1 MIIYHDS
8 NVTVEEPKILTPNR
22 YLDFG
27 AGFYTTTNYDQAL
40 NFAGKV
46 TMRKKCGRSTV
57 NIYELD
63 ASIFAQVNVLNF
75 ESADEAW
82 LDFVSDNR
90 SGIDRTAGYDLI
102 CGPVANDD
110 VYQTF
115 ILYSTGVY
123 TKEQTIEALKIKKL
137 YNQYVFTTERALSFL
152 TFKEVK
158 YGKERFDG

>member
-1 MIIYHDS
+1 MIIYHGS

-57 NIYELD
+57 NIYELGE
-63 ASIFAQVNVLNF
+63 SIFENVNVLNF

-102 CGPVANDD
+102 CGPVADDD

-137 YNQYVFTTERALSFL
+137 YNQYVFTTDRALSFL

-158 YGKERFDG
+158 FGKERFDG

>member
-1 MIIYHDS
+1 MIIYHGS

-63 ASIFAQVNVLNF
+63 ESIFDNVNVLNF

-102 CGPVANDD
+102 CGPVADDD

-137 YNQYVFTTERALSFL
+137 YNQYVFTTDRALSYL

-158 YGKERFDG
+158 FGKERFDG

>member
-1 MIIYHDS
+1 MIIYHGS
-8 NVTVEEPKILTPNR
+8 NVMVEEPKILTPNR

-63 ASIFAQVNVLNF
+63 ESIFEKVNVLNF

-110 VYQTF
+110 VYRTF

-137 YNQYVFTTERALSFL
+137 YNQYVFTTARALSFL
-152 TFKEVK
+152 AFKEVK
-158 YGKERFDG
+158 FGKERFDG

>member
-1 MIIYHDS
+1 MIIYHGS

-22 YLDFG
+22 YFDFG

-40 NFAGKV
+40 NFVGKV

-63 ASIFAQVNVLNF
+63 EDIFDKVNVLNF

-123 TKEQTIEALKIKKL
+123 TKEQTIEAWKIKKL
-137 YNQYVFTTERALSFL
+137 YNQYVFTTDRALSFL
-152 TFKEVK
+152 TFKDVK

>member
-1 MIIYHDS
+1 MIIYHGS

-27 AGFYTTTNYDQAL
+27 AGFYTTTNFDQAL

-57 NIYELD
+57 NIYDLD
-63 ASIFAQVNVLNF
+63 ESIFENVNVLNF

-102 CGPVANDD
+102 CGPVADDD

-137 YNQYVFTTERALSFL
+137 YNQYVFTTDRALSYL

-158 YGKERFDG
+158 FGKERFDG

>member
-1 MIIYHDS
+1 MIIYHGS
-8 NVTVEEPKILTPNR
+8 NVTVKEPKILTPNR

-27 AGFYTTTNYDQAL
+27 AGFFTTTNYDQAL

-63 ASIFAQVNVLNF
+63 QSIFEKVNVLNF
-75 ESADEAW
+75 DSADEAW

-90 SGIDRTAGYDLI
+90 FGIDRTAGYDLI

-137 YNQYVFTTERALSFL
+137 YNQYVFTTDCALSFL

>member
-1 MIIYHDS
+1 MIIYHGS

-57 NIYELD
+57 NIYALD
-63 ASIFAQVNVLNF
+63 ERIFEKVNVLNF

-82 LDFVSDNR
+82 LDFVAENR
-90 SGIDRTAGYDLI
+90 SGKYEGESYDI
-102 CGPVANDD
+102 VYGPVANDD
-110 VYQTF
+110 VYTTF
-115 ILYSTGVY
+115 TLYTAGVLS
-123 TKEQTIEALKIKKL
+123 KEQTIDALKIKKL
-137 YNQYVFTTERALSFL
+137 YNQLVFATDKALSYLKFIGTVPQEEL
-152 TFKEVK
+152 
-158 YGKERFDG
+158 

>member
-1 MIIYHDS
+1 MIIYHGS

-63 ASIFAQVNVLNF
+63 ESIFEKVNVLTF

-82 LDFVSDNR
+82 LDFVSENR

-137 YNQYVFTTERALSFL
+137 YNQYVFTTDRALFFL
-152 TFKEVK
+152 TFKDVK

>member
-1 MIIYHDS
+1 MIIYHGS
-8 NVTVEEPKILTPNR
+8 NVTVKEPKILTPNR

-57 NIYELD
+57 NIYDLD
-63 ASIFAQVNVLNF
+63 ESIFEKVNVLNF

-137 YNQYVFTTERALSFL
+137 YNQYVFTTDRALSFL

>member
-1 MIIYHDS
+1 MIIYHGS

-63 ASIFAQVNVLNF
+63 ESIFENVNVLNF
-75 ESADEAW
+75 ENADEAW

-137 YNQYVFTTERALSFL
+137 YNQYVFTTDRALSFL

>member
-1 MIIYHDS
+1 MIIYHGS
-8 NVTVEEPKILTPNR
+8 NVTVKEPKILTPNR
-22 YLDFG
+22 SLDFG

-63 ASIFAQVNVLNF
+63 ESIFENVNVLNF
-75 ESADEAW
+75 DSADQAW

-137 YNQYVFTTERALSFL
+137 YNQYVFTTDRALSFL

>member
-1 MIIYHDS
+1 MIIYHGS

-63 ASIFAQVNVLNF
+63 ESIFEKVNVLNF

-123 TKEQTIEALKIKKL
+123 TKEQTIAALKIKKL
-137 YNQYVFTTERALSFL
+137 YNQYVFTTDSSLSFL

-158 YGKERFDG
+158 FGKERFDG

>member
-1 MIIYHDS
+1 MIIYHGS

-63 ASIFAQVNVLNF
+63 ESIFEKVNVLNF

-137 YNQYVFTTERALSFL
+137 YNQYVLRSARALSFPRS
-152 TFKEVK
+152 KEVK

>member
-1 MIIYHDS
+1 MIIYHGS
-8 NVTVEEPKILTPNR
+8 NLTVEKPIIVTPNR

-27 AGFYTTTNYDQAL
+27 VGFYTTTNFEQAL

-63 ASIFAQVNVLNF
+63 ESIFEKVSLLSF

-90 SGIDRTAGYDLI
+90 SGVDRTAEYDLI
-102 CGPVANDD
+102 FGPVANDD

-137 YNQYVFTTERALSFL
+137 YNQYVFTTDRALSFL
-152 TFKEVK
+152 TFKDVK

>member
-1 MIIYHDS
+1 MIIYHGS
-8 NVTVEEPKILTPNR
+8 NMTVQKPKILRPNR

-46 TMRKKCGRSTV
+46 TVRKKSGRSTV
-57 NIYELD
+57 NVYELD
-63 ASIFAQVNVLNF
+63 ESIFDKTKVLNF
-75 ESADEAW
+75 ECADEAW

-123 TKEQTIEALKIKKL
+123 SKKQTIDALKIKKL
-137 YNQYVFTTERALSFL
+137 YNQYVFSSELALSFL
-152 TFKEVK
+152 KFKKTEF
-158 YGKERFDG
+158 GKERFDG

>member
-1 MIIYHDS
+1 MIIYHGS

-40 NFAGKV
+40 NFSGKV

-57 NIYELD
+57 NIYELGE
-63 ASIFAQVNVLNF
+63 SIFENVNVLNF

-102 CGPVANDD
+102 CGPVADDD

-137 YNQYVFTTERALSFL
+137 YNQYVFTTDRALSYL

-158 YGKERFDG
+158 FGKERFDG

>member
-1 MIIYHDS
+1 MIIYHGS

-27 AGFYTTTNYDQAL
+27 AGFYTTTNFDQAL

-57 NIYELD
+57 NIYDLD
-63 ASIFAQVNVLNF
+63 ESIFEKVNVLNF

-137 YNQYVFTTERALSFL
+137 YNQYVFTTDRALSFL

-158 YGKERFDG
+158 FGKERFDG

>member
-1 MIIYHDS
+1 MIIYHGS

-63 ASIFAQVNVLNF
+63 ERIFEKVNVLNF

-102 CGPVANDD
+102 CGPVADDD

-137 YNQYVFTTERALSFL
+137 YNQYVFTTDRALSYL

-158 YGKERFDG
+158 FGKERFDG

>member
-1 MIIYHDS
+1 MIIYHGS

-27 AGFYTTTNYDQAL
+27 AGFYTTNNYGQAL

-63 ASIFAQVNVLNF
+63 ESIFEKVNVLNF

-123 TKEQTIEALKIKKL
+123 TKEQTIKALKIKKL
-137 YNQYVFTTERALSFL
+137 YNQYVFTTDRALSFL
-152 TFKEVK
+152 SFKEVK

>member
-1 MIIYHDS
+1 MIIYHGS

-27 AGFYTTTNYDQAL
+27 AGFYTTTNFDQAL

-57 NIYELD
+57 NIYDLD
-63 ASIFAQVNVLNF
+63 ESIFEMVNVLNF

-137 YNQYVFTTERALSFL
+137 YNQYVFTTDRALSFL

-158 YGKERFDG
+158 FGKERFDG

>member
-1 MIIYHDS
+1 MIIYHGS
-8 NVTVEEPKILTPNR
+8 NVTVKEPKILTPNR

-46 TMRKKCGRSTV
+46 TMRKKCGHSTV

-63 ASIFAQVNVLNF
+63 ESIFENVNVLNF

-90 SGIDRTAGYDLI
+90 SGIDRTAGYDMI

>member
-1 MIIYHDS
+1 MIIYHGS
-8 NVTVEEPKILTPNR
+8 NVTVEKPKILTPNR

-27 AGFYTTTNYDQAL
+27 AGFYTTTNYEQAL

-63 ASIFAQVNVLNF
+63 EKIFKTVNILSF
-75 ESADEAW
+75 ESASEEW

-90 SGIDRTAGYDLI
+90 SGIDRTTGYDLI

-123 TKEQTIEALKIKKL
+123 SKEQTIEALKIKKL
-137 YNQYVFTTERALSFL
+137 YNQYVFSTDCALSFL
-152 TFKEVK
+152 SFKEIK
-158 YGKERFDG
+158 FGKERFDG

>member
-1 MIIYHDS
+1 MIIYHGS

-63 ASIFAQVNVLNF
+63 ESIFEKVNVLNF

-137 YNQYVFTTERALSFL
+137 YNQYVFTTDRALSFL
-152 TFKEVK
+152 SFKEVK

>member
-1 MIIYHDS
+1 MIVYHGS
-8 NVTVEEPKILTPNR
+8 NMIVKEPKILTPNR
-22 YLDFG
+22 FLDFG
-27 AGFYTTTNYDQAL
+27 AGFYTTTNYNQAI

-46 TMRKKCGRSTV
+46 TMRKKSGRSNV

-63 ASIFAQVNVLNF
+63 ESIFNEVNVINF

-90 SGIDRTAGYDLI
+90 SGIDKTIGYDLI

-115 ILYSTGVY
+115 ILYFTGVY
-123 TKEQTIEALKIKKL
+123 TKEQTIEALKVKKL

-152 TFKEVK
+152 TFKK
-158 YGKERFDG
+158 IKFGKERFDG

>member
-1 MIIYHDS
+1 MIIYHGS

-46 TMRKKCGRSTV
+46 TMRKKGGRSTV

-63 ASIFAQVNVLNF
+63 EGIFDKVNVLNF
-75 ESADEAW
+75 ESTDEAW

-115 ILYSTGVY
+115 ILYSTGAY

-137 YNQYVFTTERALSFL
+137 YNQYVFSTDRALSFL

>member
-1 MIIYHDS
+1 MIIYHGS

-63 ASIFAQVNVLNF
+63 KDIFDKVNVLNF

-137 YNQYVFTTERALSFL
+137 YNQYVFTTDRALSFL

-158 YGKERFDG
+158 YEKERFDG

>member
-1 MIIYHDS
+1 MIIYHGS

-57 NIYELD
+57 NIQELD
-63 ASIFAQVNVLNF
+63 ESIFDNVNVLNF

-102 CGPVANDD
+102 CGPVADDD

-137 YNQYVFTTERALSFL
+137 YNQYVFTTDRALSYL

-158 YGKERFDG
+158 FGKERFDG

>member
-1 MIIYHDS
+1 MIIYHGS
-8 NVTVEEPKILTPNR
+8 NVIVEEPKILTPNR

-46 TMRKKCGRSTV
+46 TMRKKSGRSTV

-63 ASIFAQVNVLNF
+63 ESVFKKVKVLNF
-75 ESADEAW
+75 DSADEAW

-90 SGIDRTAGYDLI
+90 SGIDRTEGYDLI

-137 YNQYVFTTERALSFL
+137 YNQYVFTTDYALSFL
-152 TFKEVK
+152 TFKK
-158 YGKERFDG
+158 TKFGKERFDG

>member
-1 MIIYHDS
+1 MIIYHGS
-8 NVTVEEPKILTPNR
+8 NMTVQKPKILTPNR

-46 TMRKKCGRSTV
+46 AVRKKSGRSTV
-57 NIYELD
+57 NVYELD
-63 ASIFAQVNVLNF
+63 ESIFDKTKVLNF
-75 ESADEAW
+75 ECADEAW

-123 TKEQTIEALKIKKL
+123 SKKQTIDALKIKKL
-137 YNQYVFTTERALSFL
+137 YNQYVFTSELALSFL
-152 TFKEVK
+152 KFKKTEF
-158 YGKERFDG
+158 GKERFDG